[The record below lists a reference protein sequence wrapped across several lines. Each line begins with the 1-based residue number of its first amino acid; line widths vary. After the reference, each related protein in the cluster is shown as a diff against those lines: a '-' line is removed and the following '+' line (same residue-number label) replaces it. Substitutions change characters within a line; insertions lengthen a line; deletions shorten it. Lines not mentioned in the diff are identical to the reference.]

1 MAHTEYKID
10 NKKVPSVTTILG
22 RFKNSQ
28 GLIIWSNKIGLEG
41 KKYHDEI
48 GKAADVGTSLHE
60 LAEQHILDQYY
71 ELPKDETVRNCF
83 NKFLTWWEEFSNE

>member
-71 ELPKDETVRNCF
+71 ELPKDETVRNY
-83 NKFLTWWEEFSNE
+83 

>member
-1 MAHTEYKID
+1 MAHTIYKLD

-28 GLIIWSNKIGLEG
+28 GLIIWANKIGLEG

-60 LAEQHILDQYY
+60 LAELHILNQYY
-71 ELPKDETVRNCF
+71 ELPQDETVKNCF
-83 NKFLTWWEEFSNE
+83 SKFLTWWEEFSDE